1 MAQEKNEEQIKQK
14 RSCEFSCSQCANRLD
29 GTCPHEVVKLSFR
42 PEDLENIKKNG
53 MAGNDIVIF
62 INADTQQALVLSNTF
77 SNITLEDLMKD
88 GAIHQQAW
96 LETLKHGVHHYEWS
110 FEKDNRVYLFQTT
123 IVSMCNEKG
132 VVTGGLSLSRD
143 ISHWGV
149 GRNKVLRDGSRPRT
163 LSQILISAREMEK
176 KDIAKALH
184 DEVGSM
190 AVILTAL
197 LSVVKTRVK
206 KGEQK
211 QALADISRLDGQI
224 KESIERIKN
233 IVVSLRPPSLE
244 NDGALGGAIREL
256 LDNISE
262 LTHIPYQFDYKPV
275 SGQSGVS
282 DQVKILLYRIVQE
295 SLNNI
300 IKHAQA
306 KNIYV
311 LLEKTDVIRL
321 VVQDDGVG
329 FKVRKQNSI
338 RHIGLLAMKDGVKL
352 LGGKIS
358 IKSSPGKGTRI
369 EVICPC
375 VVYVGEK

>member
-1 MAQEKNEEQIKQK
+1 MAQAKNEEQIKRK
-14 RSCEFSCSQCANRLD
+14 RSCEFSCSQCENRLN

-42 PEDLENIKKNG
+42 PEQLENIKKNG

-62 INADTQQALVLSNTF
+62 INADTQQALVLSNTLP
-77 SNITLEDLMKD
+77 NITLEDLIKD

-96 LETLKHGVHHYEWS
+96 AETLKRGVHHYEWS
-110 FEKDNRVYLFQTT
+110 LEKDGKVYLFQTT
-123 IVSMCNEKG
+123 VVAMQDETGN
-132 VVTGGLSLSRD
+132 VTGGLSLSRD
-143 ISHWGV
+143 ITKWGV
-149 GRNKVLRDGSRPRT
+149 VRNRVLRDGSAPRT
-163 LSQILISAREMEK
+163 LSQILLSAREMEK
-176 KDIAKALH
+176 KDISKALH
-184 DEVGSM
+184 DEVGSV

-197 LSVVKTRVK
+197 LSVVKARVK

-211 QALADISRLDGQI
+211 QALSDISRLDAQI
-224 KESIERIKN
+224 KASIERIKN

-244 NDGALGGAIREL
+244 NEGALGGAIREL

-262 LTHIPYQFDYKPV
+262 LTHIPYQFDYKPI

-300 IKHAQA
+300 VKHAQA

-311 LLEKTDVIRL
+311 LLEKTDTLRL

-329 FKVRKQNSI
+329 FNVRKQNSI

-358 IKSSPGKGTRI
+358 IKSAPGKGTRI
-369 EVICPC
+369 EVVCPC
-375 VVYVGEK
+375 VVYGGNE

>member
-1 MAQEKNEEQIKQK
+1 MAQAKNEEQIKRK
-14 RSCEFSCSQCANRLD
+14 RSCEFSCSQCENRLN

-42 PEDLENIKKNG
+42 PEQLENIKKNG

-62 INADTQQALVLSNTF
+62 INADTQQALVLSNTLP
-77 SNITLEDLMKD
+77 NITLEDLIKD

-96 LETLKHGVHHYEWS
+96 AETLKRGVHHYEWS
-110 FEKDNRVYLFQTT
+110 LEKDGKVYLFQTT
-123 IVSMCNEKG
+123 VVAMQDETGN
-132 VVTGGLSLSRD
+132 VTGGLALSRD
-143 ISHWGV
+143 ITKWGV
-149 GRNKVLRDGSRPRT
+149 VRNRVLRDGSAPRT
-163 LSQILISAREMEK
+163 LSQILLSAREMEK
-176 KDIAKALH
+176 KDISKALH

-197 LSVVKTRVK
+197 LSVVKARVK

-211 QALADISRLDGQI
+211 QALSDISRLDAQI
-224 KESIERIKN
+224 KASIERIKN

-262 LTHIPYQFDYKPV
+262 LTHIPYQFDYKPI

-300 IKHAQA
+300 VKHAQA

-311 LLEKTDVIRL
+311 LLEKTDTLRL

-329 FKVRKQNSI
+329 FNVRKQNSI

-358 IKSSPGKGTRI
+358 IKSAPGKGTRI
-369 EVICPC
+369 EVVCPC
-375 VVYVGEK
+375 VVYGGNE

>member
-1 MAQEKNEEQIKQK
+1 MAQAKNEEQIKRK
-14 RSCEFSCSQCANRLD
+14 RSCEFSCSQCENRLN

-42 PEDLENIKKNG
+42 PEQLENIKKNG
-53 MAGNDIVIF
+53 MAGNDIVVF

-77 SNITLEDLMKD
+77 PNITLEDLIKD

-96 LETLKHGVHHYEWS
+96 AETLKRGVHHYEWS
-110 FEKDNRVYLFQTT
+110 LEKDGKVYLFQTT
-123 IVSMCNEKG
+123 VVAMQDETGN
-132 VVTGGLSLSRD
+132 VTGGLSLSRD
-143 ISHWGV
+143 ITKWGV
-149 GRNKVLRDGSRPRT
+149 GRNRVLRDGSSPRT
-163 LSQILISAREMEK
+163 LSQILLSAREMEK
-176 KDIAKALH
+176 KDISKALH

-197 LSVVKTRVK
+197 LSVVKARVK

-211 QALADISRLDGQI
+211 QALSDISRLDAQI
-224 KESIERIKN
+224 KASIERIKN

-262 LTHIPYQFDYKPV
+262 LTHIPYQFDYKPI

-295 SLNNI
+295 SINNI
-300 IKHAQA
+300 VKHAQA

-311 LLEKTDVIRL
+311 LLEKTDILRL

-329 FKVRKQNSI
+329 FNVRKQNSI

-358 IKSSPGKGTRI
+358 IKSAPGKGTRI
-369 EVICPC
+369 EVVCPC
-375 VVYVGEK
+375 VVCGGNE

>member
-1 MAQEKNEEQIKQK
+1 MAQQKKDEQIKQK
-14 RSCEFSCSQCANRLD
+14 RSCEFSCSQCENRLN

-42 PEDLENIKKNG
+42 PEQLENIKKNG

-62 INADTQQALVLSNTF
+62 INAETQQALVLSNAF
-77 SNITLEDLMKD
+77 PNITLDDLTKD
-88 GAIHQQAW
+88 GVVHQQAW
-96 LETLKHGVHHYEWS
+96 VETLKRGVYHYEWS
-110 FEKDNRVYLFQTT
+110 LEKDNNVYLFQTT
-123 IVSMCNEKG
+123 VVAMQDEAGK
-132 VVTGGLSLSRD
+132 VTGALSLSRD
-143 ISHWGV
+143 ITKWGV
-149 GRNKVLRDGSRPRT
+149 GRNRVLREGSSPRT
-163 LSQILISAREMEK
+163 LSQILLSAREMEK
-176 KDIAKALH
+176 KDISKALH

-211 QALADISRLDGQI
+211 QALSDISRLDAQI

-244 NDGALGGAIREL
+244 NDGALGGAVREL

-262 LTHIPYQFDYKPV
+262 LTHIPYRFDYKPI

-300 IKHAQA
+300 VKHAQA

-311 LLEKTDVIRL
+311 LLEKTDKLRL
-321 VVQDDGVG
+321 VVEDDGVG
-329 FKVRKQNSI
+329 FNVRKQNSM

-358 IKSSPGKGTRI
+358 IKSAPGKGTRI
-369 EVICPC
+369 EVVCPC
-375 VVYVGEK
+375 VVYGGNE